1 MGKKRMTAA
10 DRRRAIVEA
19 VIPVFAEK
27 GPSGAR
33 SRELAEAAGVS
44 EALLY
49 KHFPSKQS
57 LYDAIGA
64 QHLEDREL
72 HPGFDRVLAMPPG
85 TARLV
90 VSIQFT
96 IAHVL
101 DRSSDVFPRL
111 MARSLLGDGDFA
123 RAVLRG
129 VRAELQG
136 FFAESIEAASRAG
149 DLVEKPEPGGGSL
162 DFWLVQQ
169 LAFAVRMFALPDGA
183 VVPHGRRRDLV
194 LDQAV
199 RFALRGVGLTPAAIH
214 QHYDPSAWPRLR
226 RERGTR

>member
-1 MGKKRMTAA
+1 
-10 DRRRAIVEA
+10 
-19 VIPVFAEK
+19 
-27 GPSGAR
+27 
-33 SRELAEAAGVS
+33 
-44 EALLY
+44 
-49 KHFPSKQS
+49 
-57 LYDAIGA
+57 
-64 QHLEDREL
+64 
-72 HPGFDRVLAMPPG
+72 MPPG

-90 VSIQFT
+90 LSIQFT

-149 DLVEKPEPGGGSL
+149 DLVERPETGGGSL

-169 LAFAVRMFALPDGA
+169 LAFAVRMFALPDA
-183 VVPHGRRRDLV
+183 VVVPHRQRRDLV